1 MIISFQNQTPSL
13 ESNISKMQTILHRRV
28 STEKEVPPLI
38 SDHVVESQHS
48 AREQQEETGSF
59 FAGILIWFAISIP
72 VWALIFWAVFV
83 R

>member
-28 STEKEVPPLI
+28 STEKEVPPLV
-38 SDHVVESQHS
+38 SDHVVESHHS
-48 AREQQEETGSF
+48 ARKEDEDSGSF
-59 FAGILIWFAISIP
+59 FAGFFIWFAISIP
-72 VWALIFWAVFV
+72 VWALIFWAVFF